1 MLVVL
6 AIIGLFS
13 LVSVPPFVQYM
24 RQIKVRSATRQLN
37 TDLRFARQRAISRNN
52 VVAFSF
58 MPGNVGTDPGNEK
71 GMYSL
76 YDQNVDTS
84 TDPPTITWTRVGPIR
99 YLEGV
104 YFLTSNFPLDSAVD
118 DSQHDILF
126 RPNGTVDNMPAVGE
140 VGIRTERDIPKNHV
154 TDRFSVAGNFTTAL
168 TTD

>member
-13 LVSVPPFVQYM
+13 LVSVPPFLQYM

-37 TDLRFARQRAISRNN
+37 TDLRFARQRAISKNN
-52 VVAFSF
+52 IVAFSF
-58 MPGNVGTDPGNEK
+58 TPGNVSTDPANEK
-71 GMYSL
+71 GMYSV
-76 YDQNVDTS
+76 YDQNVDNS
-84 TDPPTITWTRVGPIR
+84 TDPATITWTRVGPTR

-104 YFLTSNFPLDSAVD
+104 YFLPSNFAVNSAID
-118 DSQHDILF
+118 DAQHDILF

-140 VGIRTERDIPKNHV
+140 VTIRTERDIPKNRV
-154 TDRFSVAGNFTTAL
+154 TDRFSVAGNFTTTL